1 MFPDCTYISRLST
14 WKLVAA
20 EVQIRKPMKK
30 NINSATYGLEKC
42 HYKCIFFYFILTVI
56 VCFSY
61 WLAIAEFSCEQL
73 CLYQSRQPVLSKA
86 HTNVKEAPHNFFKPM
101 PSSLIGASWL
111 RNSLPYTTIPLLY
124 PHVRVFMAAEA
135 F

>member
-1 MFPDCTYISRLST
+1 
-14 WKLVAA
+14 
-20 EVQIRKPMKK
+20 MKFK
-30 NINSATYGLEKC
+30 
-42 HYKCIFFYFILTVI
+42 FYMLKKTPE
-56 VCFSY
+56 CN
-61 WLAIAEFSCEQL
+61 LM
-73 CLYQSRQPVLSKA
+73 
-86 HTNVKEAPHNFFKPM
+86 EAPHNFFKPM